1 MGTWDGSVSRRVALF
16 QQQTPSPLPGPT
28 RAIWTLHTRE
38 RRQAA
43 RQGEANGAPRWAL
56 LGLPPPPIQ
65 PLPNCVAWSAL
76 LSPLGLC
83 HSPHDGRHL
92 GKFRYVS
99 RDRAGPRCHRSNRVV
114 VRPGT
119 WMRLIHC
126 CPSCPHSLLRGLR
139 LGQNR
144 SSSVT
149 PERGPGLLVIH
160 FWFLLSYPLQELC
173 VL

>member
-1 MGTWDGSVSRRVALF
+1 MAAFHGEWLYFNSKRQAPCQAPPAQSGRF
-16 QQQTPSPLPGPT
+16 
-28 RAIWTLHTRE
+28 HTRKG
-38 RRQAA
+38 RQAG

-56 LGLPPPPIQ
+56 LGPPPPIQ

-139 LGQNR
+139 SGQNR

-149 PERGPGLLVIH
+149 PERGPGLFVIL

>member
-1 MGTWDGSVSRRVALF
+1 MAAFHGEWLYFNSK
-16 QQQTPSPLPGPT
+16 
-28 RAIWTLHTRE
+28 
-38 RRQAA
+38 RQAPCQAPPAQSGRFTLAKAGRQAGRA
-43 RQGEANGAPRWAL
+43 RRMEL
-56 LGLPPPPIQ
+56 LVGLCLAYPPIQ

-126 CPSCPHSLLRGLR
+126 CPCCPHSLLRGLR

-149 PERGPGLLVIH
+149 PERGPGLLVIL